1 MRSGS
6 HRGEIPPRC
15 APLLKMKTLL
25 ENLVNG
31 NLTDAKKQATRY
43 DLFAIAKYAAEHLGC
58 SRNKAIMAAAYLK
71 GRATFQAY
79 CDAI

>member
-1 MRSGS
+1 
-6 HRGEIPPRC
+6 
-15 APLLKMKTLL
+15 MKTVLD
-25 ENLVNG
+25 NLING
-31 NLTDAKKQATRY
+31 NLTDAKKQASRF
-43 DLFAIAKYAAEHLGC
+43 DLFAIARSAMEYLGY